1 MVLDNRP
8 ITRVAPKAIPAA
20 GLGMDAR
27 YFQGGRAMAS
37 FSVVSNITSAYAQ
50 ANLQSTQAGLQSALS
65 RLSSGFRINQS
76 GDDAAGL
83 AMANGFRN
91 DSVVLSQG
99 IRNANDA
106 LSDLQ
111 IKDGALSNISTLLD
125 RLSTLATQAAS
136 ATDGLSQLNDE
147 FAKVL
152 TEIDREAAVAG
163 LNDAG
168 GFSVFVSNNGTNGQ
182 LSGTFD
188 SAKAS
193 DLNISSLTIAEATD
207 AIDAVTSLKEAVA
220 SLGGI
225 QSSIGSAENNLQFAI
240 TLAQSQL
247 VNTKAAESR
256 IRDANVAEEAAN
268 MTRYN
273 ILTQSGIAALTQANL
288 SSSSVLALLK

>member
-1 MVLDNRP
+1 
-8 ITRVAPKAIPAA
+8 
-20 GLGMDAR
+20 
-27 YFQGGRAMAS
+27 MAS
-37 FSVVSNITSAYAQ
+37 FSVVNNVTSAYAQ
-50 ANLQSTQAGLQSALS
+50 TNLQATQAGLQKALS

-83 AMANGFRN
+83 SMANGFRN
-91 DSVVLSQG
+91 DSAVLSQG

-136 ATDGLSQLNDE
+136 ATDGLTQLNDE

-152 TEIDREAAVAG
+152 TEIDREAAVAS
-163 LNDAG
+163 LDAAG
-168 GFSVFVSNNGTNGQ
+168 GFSVFVSNNGTDGQ
-182 LSGTFD
+182 LSGDFK
-188 SAKAS
+188 SAATS
-193 DLNISSLTIAEATD
+193 DLGIDGLSIEDSTD
-207 AIDAVTSLKEAVA
+207 AINAVATLKEAVA

-247 VNTKAAESR
+247 VNTKSAESR

-273 ILTQSGIAALTQANL
+273 ILTQSGIAALSQANQ
-288 SSSSVLALLK
+288 SSSSVLALLR